1 MRGWLVDVALGLAA
15 IFAEFQDGILAQPRA
30 SVGGRKPQG
39 IENDAH
45 AQAGNLEVS
54 TMNQDYRVALIREL
68 RDQQVRFAP
77 RGKRLE
83 QAERAERLLGELDM
97 VREYPY
103 EFIYYR
109 VTDYRPEENCR
120 KVVRGEDA
128 AHDLRL
134 FVEDVTDSLN
144 LKLEEAKEPVHTVE
158 DLSRMFNVSTK
169 TISRWRDQGLV
180 SRRFVCEGR
189 KRVGFLKS
197 SVERFVSRNKDR
209 VSRGERFSQLTDDE
223 RAEIIDRARRAAAKG
238 ASLSEVSRQVGESL
252 GRSAETIRY
261 TLKNHD
267 RRNPQTAVFPDF
279 RPTLSETDK
288 SAIYSQYQR
297 GVGISQLSRQ
307 YGRSRGSIV
316 RIVNEQRAA
325 EIMLLPLDFIANE
338 LFKSVSS
345 KFELEILSELPEA
358 IIPPRKVRP
367 PSGLPTY
374 LASLYDVQL
383 LTREQE
389 YHLFRKMN
397 YLKFKANKLREA
409 LSSSEPS
416 VTAMDEIETLY
427 QQAISVKNQIVQANL
442 RLVVSIAKRHMKSS
456 DDFFS
461 LVSDG
466 NMSLF
471 RAVEK
476 FDYARGNKFSTYASW
491 AIMKNFARSI
501 PGEFKHKD
509 RFRTAGEE
517 VFMAHEDTRGDHFA
531 DEIAQKAREK
541 QINRILNRL
550 DQREQQIIIRRFG
563 LDYNHEPL
571 TLKEVGA
578 EMGVTKERIRQLEAR
593 ALSKLREAASS
604 ENIDVPD

>member
-1 MRGWLVDVALGLAA
+1 M
-15 IFAEFQDGILAQPRA
+15 
-30 SVGGRKPQG
+30 
-39 IENDAH
+39 H
-45 AQAGNLEVS
+45 
-54 TMNQDYRVALIREL
+54 QDYRIALVREL
-68 RDQQVRFAP
+68 RDHQVRFAP

-83 QAERAERLLGELDM
+83 QAERAERLLSELDLA
-97 VREYPY
+97 REYPY
-103 EFIYYR
+103 EFIYFR

-134 FVEDVTDSLN
+134 FVEDVTDSLD
-144 LKLEEAKEPVHTVE
+144 LRLEEAQEPVHTVE

-180 SRRFVCEGR
+180 SRRFVCDGR
-189 KRVGFLKS
+189 KRVGFLHS
-197 SVERFVSRNKDR
+197 SVERFVARNRDR
-209 VSRGERFSQLTDDE
+209 VRRGERFSQLSSDE
-223 RAEIIDRARRAAAKG
+223 RAEIIERARRIAATG
-238 ASLSEVSRQVGESL
+238 GVSLSEVSRHVGEAL
-252 GRSAETIRY
+252 GRSIETIRY
-261 TLKNHD
+261 TLKNYD
-267 RRNPQTAVFPDF
+267 RRHPEMAIFPVY
-279 RPTLSETDK
+279 RPTLTD
-288 SAIYSQYQR
+288 SDRSTIYQQYQR
-297 GVGISQLSRQ
+297 GVGISQLTRQ
-307 YGRSRGSIV
+307 YARTRSSIV

-325 EIMLLPLDFIANE
+325 GLMLLPLDFIANE
-338 LFKSVSS
+338 LFDKASS
-345 KFELEILSELPEA
+345 KLEAEILSDVPEA
-358 IIPPRKVRP
+358 IIPPRKMRAP
-367 PSGLPTY
+367 GGLPTY

-397 YLKFKANKLREA
+397 YLKFKAHKLRSQLNA
-409 LSSSEPS
+409 AEPS
-416 VTAMDEIETLY
+416 VAEMDVIDALY
-427 QQAISVKNQIVQANL
+427 QDAIAVKNQIVQANL
-442 RLVVSIAKRHMKSS
+442 RLVVSISKRHMKSS

-501 PGEFKHKD
+501 PDEFKHKD
-509 RFRTAGEE
+509 RFRTTGEE

-531 DEIAQKAREK
+531 EEIEQKTREK

-563 LDYNHEPL
+563 LDHNHEPL

-593 ALSKLREAASS
+593 ALSKLREAATV
-604 ENIDVPD
+604 ENIDVPE

>member
-1 MRGWLVDVALGLAA
+1 
-15 IFAEFQDGILAQPRA
+15 
-30 SVGGRKPQG
+30 
-39 IENDAH
+39 
-45 AQAGNLEVS
+45 
-54 TMNQDYRVALIREL
+54 MNQDYRVALIREL
-68 RDQQVRFAP
+68 RDHQVRFAP

-83 QAERAERLLGELDM
+83 QAERAERLLGEIDM
-97 VREYPY
+97 VRDYPY

-120 KVVRGEDA
+120 KIVKGEDA

-144 LKLEEAKEPVHTVE
+144 LKLEEAKEQVHTVE

-180 SRRFVCEGR
+180 SRRFLFDGR
-189 KRVGFLKS
+189 KRVGFLHS
-197 SVERFVSRNKDR
+197 SVERFVSRNRER
-209 VSRGERFSQLTDDE
+209 VERGERFSQLSSSE
-223 RAEIIDRARRAAAKG
+223 KAEIIDRARRAAATG
-238 ASLSEVSRQVGESL
+238 ASLSEVAREVGESL

-267 RRNPQTAVFPDF
+267 RRNPELAVFPDF
-279 RPTLSETDK
+279 RPTLTDVDK
-288 SAIYSQYQR
+288 AAIYFQHQR
-297 GVGISQLSRQ
+297 GVNISQLSRQ
-307 YGRSRGSIV
+307 YARSRSAIV
-316 RIVNEQRAA
+316 RIINAQRAK
-325 EIMLLPLDFIANE
+325 ELLQLPLDYIANDK
-338 LFKSVSS
+338 FTSAS
-345 KFELEILSELPEA
+345 KKLEAEILSEVPEA

-397 YLKFKANKLREA
+397 YLKYKARKLRDD
-409 LSSSEPS
+409 LNLTDPS
-416 VTAMDEIETLY
+416 VASMDAIDDYY
-427 QQAISVKNQIVQANL
+427 QQAVSVKNQIVQANL

-501 PGEFKHKD
+501 PDEFKHKD

-531 DEIAQKAREK
+531 QEIAQQNREK

-563 LDYNHEPL
+563 LDHSHEPL

-578 EMGVTKERIRQLEAR
+578 ELGVTKERIRQLEAR
-593 ALSKLREAASS
+593 ALSKLREAASV
-604 ENIDVPD
+604 ENIDIPE